1 MKSKKYGSNL
11 NSGDNTMHYMKHN
24 YWDGKPI
31 SPIPL
36 AGNMTV
42 TELVDD
48 VFDAMGYNAKRLAEA
63 CNLFKTMIDNNST
76 VCLTLAGAMSPVG
89 MGGGIIKMIERG
101 FIDWIV
107 TTGANTYH
115 DMHFAYKLP
124 VHQGD
129 YTADD
134 NELADNDVVRIY
146 DVYIDMQR
154 TLIAQDKIV
163 QALTQKAIEKN
174 KFPKKFSSAHYYKTL
189 GEGILETANAPEL
202 SFIASASKND
212 IPVFVPAFADS
223 SVGMGTSYLPIIA
236 CAKSGSKELD
246 PLDFM
251 DPSPTMDVLESAAI
265 VYHSM
270 MEDIPRGVL
279 EVGGGVPKNFL
290 QQTAPT
296 ISQILGMECPGENY
310 VIQVTVDR
318 PDVGG
323 LSGATINEGKSW
335 GKIPKAGEGNVI
347 PYIDA
352 TVGVPI
358 IFAYALENCKPR
370 KPKRISRKLPEIRQ
384 ELVEA
389 AMENVKK

>member
-1 MKSKKYGSNL
+1 
-11 NSGDNTMHYMKHN
+11 MHYMRRG
-24 YWDGKPI
+24 YWKGKKI
-31 SPIPL
+31 SPIPIDK
-36 AGNMTV
+36 GMTI

-48 VFDAMGYNAKRLAEA
+48 VFDNMGYNARRLAEA
-63 CNLFKTMIDNNST
+63 CHLFKTMIDENST
-76 VCLTLAGAMSPVG
+76 ICLTLAGAMSPVG
-89 MGGGIIKMIERG
+89 MGGAIIKMIESG

-115 DMHFAYKLP
+115 DMHFAYGLP

-134 NELADNDVVRIY
+134 NELAEHDVVRIY
-146 DVYIDMQR
+146 DVYIDMKR
-154 TLIAQDKIV
+154 TLIAQDKII
-163 QALTQKAIEKN
+163 QALTQRAVEKN
-174 KFPKKFSSAHYYKTL
+174 RFPEKFGSAYYYKML
-189 GEGILETANAPEL
+189 GEGVLETAKNPEQ

-212 IPVFVPAFADS
+212 VPVFVPAFADS
-223 SVGMGTSYLPIIA
+223 SIGMDISYLPILA
-236 CAKSGSKELD
+236 CARSNSKKLKSG
-246 PLDFM
+246 DFV

-270 MEDIPRGVL
+270 INDIPRGAL

-296 ISQILGMECPGENY
+296 ISQIMGIECPGENY

-347 PYIDA
+347 PYLDA
-352 TVGVPI
+352 TVGTPI

-370 KPKRISRKLPEIRQ
+370 KLKRYGSILPDITQ
-384 ELVEA
+384 ELIEA
-389 AMENVKK
+389 AILKVEE

>member
-1 MKSKKYGSNL
+1 
-11 NSGDNTMHYMKHN
+11 MKHN
-24 YWDGKPI
+24 YWEGKPI
-31 SPIPL
+31 SPLPFVE
-36 AGNMTV
+36 NMSITQ
-42 TELVDD
+42 LVDD
-48 VFDAMGYNAKRLAEA
+48 VFDGMGYNAKRLAQA
-63 CNLFKTMIDNNST
+63 CHLFKTMIDEDT
-76 VCLTLAGAMSPVG
+76 TICLTLAGAMTPVG
-89 MGGGIIKMIERG
+89 MGGGIIKMIENG

-115 DMHFAYKLP
+115 DMHFAYGLP

-134 NELADNDVVRIY
+134 NELAENDVVRIY

-163 QALTQKAIEKN
+163 QALTQKALEKN
-174 KFPKKFSSAHYYKTL
+174 KFPEKFSTAFYYKIL
-189 GEGILETANAPEL
+189 GNGVIETALHPER

-212 IPVFVPAFADS
+212 VPVFVPAFADS
-223 SVGMGTSYLPIIA
+223 SVGMGTSYIPILA
-236 CAKSGSKELD
+236 CARSGSNGLKPE
-246 PLDFM
+246 DFV

-265 VYHSM
+265 VHHSM
-270 MEDIPRGVL
+270 LNNIYRGAL

-290 QQTAPT
+290 QQTGPT

-335 GKIPKAGEGNVI
+335 GKIPKAGEGNVV
-347 PYIDA
+347 PYLDA

-370 KPKRISRKLPEIRQ
+370 KLKWLGGKIPEMTR
-384 ELVEA
+384 ELIEA
-389 AMENVKK
+389 AVKEIKE

>member
-1 MKSKKYGSNL
+1 MG
-11 NSGDNTMHYMKHN
+11 HMKHN
-24 YWDGKPI
+24 YWEGKPI
-31 SPIPL
+31 SPLPFEK
-36 AGNMTV
+36 NMTV
-42 TELVDD
+42 TQLVDD
-48 VFDAMGYNAKRLAEA
+48 VFDGMGYNAKRLAQA
-63 CNLFKTMIDNNST
+63 CHLFKTMIDENST
-76 VCLTLAGAMSPVG
+76 VCLTLAGAMTPVG
-89 MGGGIIKMIERG
+89 MGGGIIKMIEKG

-115 DMHFAYKLP
+115 DMHFAYGLP

-134 NELADNDVVRIY
+134 NDLAENDVVRIY
-146 DVYIDMQR
+146 DVYIDMER

-163 QALTQKAIEKN
+163 QALTQKALEKN
-174 KFPKKFSSAHYYKTL
+174 KFPEKFSTAFYYKTL
-189 GEGILETANAPEL
+189 GKGVIESAEYPER

-212 IPVFVPAFADS
+212 VPVFVPAFADS
-223 SVGMGTSYLPIIA
+223 SIGMGTSYIPILA
-236 CAKSGSKELD
+236 CARSGSDGLKPE
-246 PLDFM
+246 DFV

-265 VYHSM
+265 VHHSM
-270 MEDIPRGVL
+270 LNNIYRGVL

-290 QQTAPT
+290 QQTGPT

-335 GKIPKAGEGNVI
+335 GKIPKAGEGNVV
-347 PYIDA
+347 PYLDA

-370 KPKRISRKLPEIRQ
+370 KLKRLGAKMPGMTR

-389 AMENVKK
+389 AVKEIKKS

>member
-1 MKSKKYGSNL
+1 MRVIRYLEISKRIQ
-11 NSGDNTMHYMKHN
+11 MHSMKHN
-24 YWDGKPI
+24 YWGGKPI

-36 AGNMTV
+36 SDSMTI
-42 TELVDD
+42 TQLVDE
-48 VFDAMGYNAKRLAEA
+48 VFDGMGYNAKRLAEA
-63 CNLFKTMIDNNST
+63 CHLFKTMIDDNST
-76 VCLTLAGAMSPVG
+76 ICLTLAGAMTPVG
-89 MGGGIIKMIERG
+89 MGGGIIKMMEKG

-115 DMHFAYKLP
+115 DLHFAYELP

-134 NELADNDVVRIY
+134 NELAEHDVVRIY

-154 TLIAQDKIV
+154 TLIAQDKII
-163 QALTQKAIEKN
+163 QALTMEAVKRR
-174 KFPKKFSSAHYYKTL
+174 KFPEKYSTAYYYKIL
-189 GEGILETANAPEL
+189 GEGVLETAKAPER
-202 SFIASASKND
+202 SFIASASKYD
-212 IPVFVPAFADS
+212 VPVFVPSFADS
-223 SVGMGTSYLPIIA
+223 SVGMGTSYLPIKANAGSI
-236 CAKSGSKELD
+236 SGKLD
-246 PLDFM
+246 PKTFI

-265 VYHSM
+265 VHNSM
-270 MEDIPRGVL
+270 RNDIPRGVL

-290 QQTAPT
+290 QQTGPM
-296 ISQILGMECPGENY
+296 ISQIIGMECPGENY
-310 VIQVTVDR
+310 VVQVTVDR

-370 KPKRISRKLPEIRQ
+370 KPRKLGGKLPGITQ
-384 ELVEA
+384 ELIEA
-389 AMENVKK
+389 AKKNVGK

>member
-1 MKSKKYGSNL
+1 
-11 NSGDNTMHYMKHN
+11 MHHTKHA
-24 YWDGKPI
+24 YWEGKPI
-31 SPIPL
+31 SPVAL
-36 AGNMTV
+36 AANMTV

-48 VFDAMGYNAKRLAEA
+48 IFNGMGYNAKRLAEA
-63 CNLFKTMIDNNST
+63 CHLFKTMIDDNST

-89 MGGGIIKMIERG
+89 MGGAIIKMIEKG

-115 DMHFAYKLP
+115 DMHFAYGLP

-129 YTADD
+129 FTADD
-134 NELADNDVVRIY
+134 NELADHDVVRIY
-146 DVYIDMQR
+146 DVYIDMKR

-163 QALTQKAIEKN
+163 QTLTQKAIEDKQLPE
-174 KFPKKFSSAHYYKTL
+174 KYSTAHYYKTL
-189 GEGILETANAPEL
+189 GNGVIDTAKNPER

-212 IPVFVPAFADS
+212 VPVFVPAFADS
-223 SVGMGTSYLPIIA
+223 SVGMGTSYIPIMA
-236 CAKSGSKELD
+236 SARAGLKKLASR
-246 PLDFM
+246 DFV
-251 DPSPTMDVLESAAI
+251 DPSPTMDALESAAI

-270 MEDIPRGVL
+270 INNITRGAL
-279 EVGGGVPKNFL
+279 EIGGGVPKNFL
-290 QQTAPT
+290 QQTGPM

-310 VIQVTVDR
+310 VIQLTVDR

-335 GKIPKAGEGNVI
+335 GKIPKAGEGNVV

-352 TVGVPI
+352 TIGAPI

-370 KPKRISRKLPEIRQ
+370 KLKRYNRILPDITQ
-384 ELVEA
+384 ELIDA
-389 AMENVKK
+389 AVRNIES

>member
-1 MKSKKYGSNL
+1 
-11 NSGDNTMHYMKHN
+11 MHYMKHN
-24 YWDGKPI
+24 YWEGKPI
-31 SPIPL
+31 SPVPL
-36 AGNMTV
+36 AGNLTIS
-42 TELVDD
+42 ELVDD
-48 VFDAMGYNAKRLAEA
+48 VFDGMGYNAKRLAQA
-63 CNLFKTMIDNNST
+63 CHLFKTMIDENST

-89 MGGGIIKMIERG
+89 MGGAIVKMIEKG

-115 DMHFAYKLP
+115 DMHFAYGFP

-129 YTADD
+129 FTADD
-134 NELADNDVVRIY
+134 NELAENDVVRIY

-163 QALTQKAIEKN
+163 QTLTRKAMEK
-174 KFPKKFSSAHYYKTL
+174 KQFPEKFSTAYYYKTL
-189 GEGILETANAPEL
+189 GKGVLETAKHPER
-202 SFIASASKND
+202 SFIALAAKNEV
-212 IPVFVPAFADS
+212 PVFVPAFADS
-223 SVGMGTSYLPIIA
+223 SVGMGTSYLPIIS
-236 CAKSGSKELD
+236 CAKSGSKKLN
-246 PLDFM
+246 PGDFM

-270 MEDIPRGVL
+270 NQDISRGVL
-279 EVGGGVPKNFL
+279 QIGGGVPKNFL
-290 QQTAPT
+290 QQTGPT

-335 GKIPKAGEGNVI
+335 GKIPKAGEGNVV

-352 TVGVPI
+352 TIAVPI

-370 KPKRISRKLPEIRQ
+370 KLKRLGSTLPETTQ

-389 AMENVKK
+389 AMVKVEV

>member
-1 MKSKKYGSNL
+1 
-11 NSGDNTMHYMKHN
+11 MHHMKHN
-24 YWDGKPI
+24 YWEGKAISPVPI
-31 SPIPL
+31 SE
-36 AGNMTV
+36 NMTI
-42 TELVDD
+42 TQLVDG
-48 VFDAMGYNAKRLAEA
+48 VFDGMGYNAKRLAQA
-63 CNLFKTMIDNNST
+63 CHLFKTMIDEHST
-76 VCLTLAGAMSPVG
+76 VCLTLAGAMAPVG
-89 MGGGIIKMIERG
+89 LGGGIIKMIERG

-115 DMHFAYKLP
+115 DLHFAYGLP

-134 NELADNDVVRIY
+134 NELAEHDVVRIY
-146 DVYIDMQR
+146 DVYIDMRR
-154 TLIAQDKIV
+154 TLIAQDKII
-163 QALTQKAIEKN
+163 QAITKNAAEKN
-174 KFPKKFSSAHYYKTL
+174 RFPEKFSTAYYNKIL
-189 GEGILETANAPEL
+189 GEGVLETAKNPDL

-212 IPVFVPAFADS
+212 VPVFVPSFADS
-223 SVGMGTSYLPIIA
+223 SVGMGTSYLPILE
-236 CAKSGSKELD
+236 SNSNELNSK
-246 PLDFM
+246 DFI

-265 VYHSM
+265 VHNSM
-270 MEDIPRGVL
+270 IQDIPRGVL

-290 QQTAPT
+290 QQTGPM
-296 ISQILGMECPGENY
+296 ISQIIGMECPGENY

-358 IFAYALENCKPR
+358 IFAYALENCK
-370 KPKRISRKLPEIRQ
+370 SRKLKRLSCRLPEITQ
-384 ELVEA
+384 ELVDA
-389 AMENVKK
+389 ARKNVK

>member
-1 MKSKKYGSNL
+1 
-11 NSGDNTMHYMKHN
+11 MKHD
-24 YWDGKPI
+24 YWKGKPI
-31 SPIPL
+31 SPLPL
-36 AGNMTV
+36 KKNMSI

-48 VFDAMGYNAKRLAEA
+48 VFDGMGYNAKRLAEA
-63 CNLFKTMIDNNST
+63 CHLFKTMIDENST
-76 VCLTLAGAMSPVG
+76 VCLTLAGAMTPVG
-89 MGGGIIKMIERG
+89 LGGGIIKMIDSG

-115 DMHFAYKLP
+115 DMHFAYGLP

-129 YTADD
+129 YNADD
-134 NELADNDVVRIY
+134 NALAEDDVVRIY
-146 DVYIDMQR
+146 DVYIDMER
-154 TLIAQDKIV
+154 TIIAQDKII
-163 QALTQKAIEKN
+163 QTLTQKAVEKN
-174 KFPKKFSSAHYYKTL
+174 KFPEKFSTAYYYKTL
-189 GEGILETANAPEL
+189 GSGVLDSASHPER
-202 SFIASASKND
+202 SFVASASKYD
-212 IPVFVPAFADS
+212 VPVFVPAFADS
-223 SVGMGTSYLPIIA
+223 SVGMGTSYLPVLASAI
-236 CAKSGSKELD
+236 SGKGLKPEN
-246 PLDFM
+246 FV

-265 VYHSM
+265 VHHSM
-270 MEDIPRGVL
+270 INNIYRGVL

-290 QQTAPT
+290 QQTGPT

-347 PYIDA
+347 PYLDA

-370 KPKRISRKLPEIRQ
+370 KHKRFGTKLPDMTEEMI
-384 ELVEA
+384 EA
-389 AMENVKK
+389 AIREINKG

>member
-1 MKSKKYGSNL
+1 
-11 NSGDNTMHYMKHN
+11 MHHTKHN
-24 YWDGKPI
+24 YWEGKAISPVPI
-31 SPIPL
+31 SE
-36 AGNMTV
+36 NMTI
-42 TELVDD
+42 TQLVDD
-48 VFDAMGYNAKRLAEA
+48 VFDGMGYNAKRLAEA
-63 CNLFKTMIDNNST
+63 CHLFKTMIDEHST
-76 VCLTLAGAMSPVG
+76 VCLTLAGAMAPVG
-89 MGGGIIKMIERG
+89 MGGGIIKMMEKG

-115 DMHFAYKLP
+115 DLHFAYGLP

-134 NELADNDVVRIY
+134 NELAEHDVVRIY

-154 TLIAQDKIV
+154 TLIAQDKII
-163 QALTQKAIEKN
+163 QAITKNAVEKN
-174 KFPKKFSSAHYYKTL
+174 KFPEKFSTAYYNKIL
-189 GEGILETANAPEL
+189 GEGVLETAKNPDL

-212 IPVFVPAFADS
+212 VPVFVPSFADS
-223 SVGMGTSYLPIIA
+223 SVGMGTSYLPILE
-236 CAKSGSKELD
+236 SNSNELN
-246 PLDFM
+246 PKDFI

-265 VYHSM
+265 VHSSM
-270 MEDIPRGVL
+270 LNDIPRGVL

-290 QQTAPT
+290 QQTGPM
-296 ISQILGMECPGENY
+296 ISQIIGMECPGENY

-347 PYIDA
+347 PYLDA

-358 IFAYALENCKPR
+358 IFAYALENCKH
-370 KPKRISRKLPEIRQ
+370 RKLKRLSSRLPQITR
-384 ELVEA
+384 ELIDAARMNVE
-389 AMENVKK
+389 K

>member
-1 MKSKKYGSNL
+1 
-11 NSGDNTMHYMKHN
+11 MHYMKHDH
-24 YWDGKPI
+24 WAGKPI
-31 SPIPL
+31 SPISI
-36 AGNMTV
+36 ARGMTV

-48 VFDAMGYNAKRLAEA
+48 VFDGMGYNAKRLAEA
-63 CNLFKTMIDNNST
+63 CHLFKTMIDDNST

-89 MGGGIIKMIERG
+89 LGGGIIKMIENG

-115 DMHFAYKLP
+115 DLHFAYGLP

-129 YTADD
+129 FTADD

-146 DVYIDMQR
+146 DVFIDMER
-154 TLIAQDKIV
+154 TLIAQDKII
-163 QALTQKAIEKN
+163 QTLTQKAIEKN
-174 KFPKKFSSAHYYKTL
+174 QLPEKYSTAHYYKML
-189 GEGILETANAPEL
+189 GKGVLETSKYPER
-202 SFIASASKND
+202 SFIASASKHD

-236 CAKSGSKELD
+236 CAKSGSKKLV
-246 PLDFM
+246 PQDFV
-251 DPSPTMDVLESAAI
+251 DPSPTMDALESAAI
-265 VYHSM
+265 VHHSM
-270 MEDIPRGVL
+270 INNVSRGVL

-290 QQTAPT
+290 QQTAPM

-310 VIQVTVDR
+310 VVQVTVDR
-318 PDVGG
+318 PDPGG

-335 GKIPKAGEGNVI
+335 GKIPKAGEGNVV
-347 PYIDA
+347 PYLDS

-370 KPKRISRKLPEIRQ
+370 KLKRFGKILPDITQ
-384 ELVEA
+384 EMVEA
-389 AMENVKK
+389 AMEKVEK